1 MRQHATP
8 SGSVIESAAIDGTVI
23 DEARHRVARRVADV
37 LRASG
42 GNQRIFLIDDE
53 ENIKQAIRCGVRLD
67 SVYRTMG
74 QAAMGGALLTAIP
87 AGVPCQVLTDD
98 VARALFGADKRS
110 RVFALAYRPALP
122 ELSDLTDRPG
132 DIVVL
137 DGVRLMGNIGAVTR
151 TACAFDAAGVV
162 LVDSGLTSTVD
173 RRLIRASRGMV
184 FALPVILATRQ
195 QLQSYLHRQDIPLV
209 SLSPHASAPL
219 STAGRIGRRLAL
231 LLGSERRGASES
243 LEKSA
248 ARRYH
253 VPTSPDV
260 ESLNVSVAAAIA
272 LYERRN
278 RTAAEPP
285 APGVRKGPFLYK
297 KR

>member
-1 MRQHATP
+1 M
-8 SGSVIESAAIDGTVI
+8 VV
-23 DEARHRVARRVADV
+23 DEARHPVARRIADV

-42 GNQRIFLIDDE
+42 GNQRIFLVDDQ
-53 ENIKQAIRCGVRLD
+53 ENIEQAIRCGVRLD

-74 QAAMGGALLTAIP
+74 QAAMDDSLCAAIP
-87 AGVPCQVLTDD
+87 AGIPCHVLADD
-98 VARALFGADKRS
+98 VARVLFGADRRS
-110 RVFALAYRPALP
+110 RVFALAHRPPRP

-137 DGVRLMGNIGAVTR
+137 DGVRLPGNIGAVTR

-173 RRLIRASRGMV
+173 RRLVRASRGMV
-184 FALPVILATRQ
+184 FAVPVVLATGQ
-195 QLQSYLHRQDIPLV
+195 QLRSYLHRHDIPLV
-209 SLSPHASAPL
+209 SLSPRASAPL
-219 STAGRIGRRLAL
+219 SAAGRIGRRLAL
-231 LLGSERRGASES
+231 LLGSEKRGASAS
-243 LEKSA
+243 LENSA
-248 ARRYH
+248 SRRYH

-278 RTAAEPP
+278 RTSHDRPNA
-285 APGVRKGPFLYK
+285 R
-297 KR
+297 R